1 MSLQNSA
8 DKPETDEVTVVITV
22 VEGAV
27 DEIRAFGD
35 RRRAEEVRERIEA
48 DEPWKT
54 WSWRPSACP
63 LTSRTC
69 ARITSR
75 GCVRSKRPSTPR
87 DDRCRGVTP
96 D

>member
-35 RRRAEEVRERIEA
+35 RRRAEEVRERIET
-48 DEPWKT
+48 DEPWKDVELET
-54 WSWRPSACP
+54 FRVSAH
-63 LTSRTC
+63 LEDMREDYL
-69 ARITSR
+69 AWM
-75 GCVRSKRPSTPR
+75 RSQ
-87 DDRCRGVTP
+87 
-96 D
+96 